1 MLYRG
6 VIGNSEN
13 LMNHTVLRLEFFFP
27 AAVFDCRIISSR
39 LMYGGNIVLLIIY
52 LIDSNSELTDFADY
66 LTRIISL
73 LILGIINYISF

>member
-1 MLYRG
+1 
-6 VIGNSEN
+6 
-13 LMNHTVLRLEFFFP
+13 
-27 AAVFDCRIISSR
+27 
-39 LMYGGNIVLLIIY
+39 MYGGNIVLVIIY